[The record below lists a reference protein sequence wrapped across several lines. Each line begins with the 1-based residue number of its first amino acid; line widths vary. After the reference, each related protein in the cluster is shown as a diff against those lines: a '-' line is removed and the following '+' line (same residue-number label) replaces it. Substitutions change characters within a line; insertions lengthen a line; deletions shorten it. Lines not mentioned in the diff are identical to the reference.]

1 MSDAPVIRLVA
12 RADLYPYFGYA
23 RPAQNTVWVR
33 ADLPQSVRDFVLA
46 HELYHLQDTAKNI
59 LWRKVKANT
68 AALRQHPVGGL
79 HCLWMTI
86 TDIDRW
92 KLYFRRFREGK

>member
-23 RPAQNTVWVR
+23 RPAQQTVWVR
-33 ADLPQSVRDFVLA
+33 ADLPRSVHDFVLA
-46 HELYHLQDTAKNI
+46 HELYHLQDKAQNV
-59 LWRKVKANT
+59 LWREIKANV
-68 AALRQHPVGGL
+68 AGLIQHPIGGL
-79 HCLWMTI
+79 RTLWMSV

-92 KLYFRRFREGK
+92 KLYFQRFREGK